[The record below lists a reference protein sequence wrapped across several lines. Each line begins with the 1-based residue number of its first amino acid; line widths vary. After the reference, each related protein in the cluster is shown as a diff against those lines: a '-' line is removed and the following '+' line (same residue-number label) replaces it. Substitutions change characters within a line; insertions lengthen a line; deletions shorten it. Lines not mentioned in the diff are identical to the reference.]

1 MKPQRYLALVECNVP
16 TSQHAT
22 AATASSRMP
31 HDIHPLDPSTGPSPL
46 TLWTK
51 PGVKDLAFADASGA
65 ILGTIFERGKSRA
78 LSTLPAWL
86 AQTPIDQ
93 RANTLTSRFWGGY
106 VAFWSTQDGV
116 TVLRDPSGAIPC
128 YYVHHDR
135 CVLFASDID
144 MLLESRLFSP
154 EIDWR
159 ALTEQMMAVQYR
171 TTRTCLSG
179 VRELAQGAKITCT
192 AAGLGHEECWSPWT
206 FGNPKRFY
214 TDAKQAASELRE
226 TIDQVVAD
234 WSSRFEHPLL
244 PLSGGLD
251 SSIVAAALR
260 SAGAT
265 ASALTISTD
274 APTGDERIY
283 ARAAAN
289 ASHLALHES
298 FYDVDRVDIAH
309 SAATHL
315 PRPSTR
321 AFAQELDRLTQ
332 TVAAA
337 CGCDGVFH
345 GGGGDNVFCSLRSI
359 APVLDSLAVR
369 GVGSASLRT
378 ALDICR
384 LTGASAA
391 AVVDATVRRLMSR
404 RRRYRWSTDT
414 TFLSADAVSDATLR
428 LDHPWLIP
436 PPGGL
441 PGTAAH
447 IAQLLAIQNYLEAHF
462 RHPELATIAPLLS
475 QPLVELCLQIP
486 SWMWVSG
493 GIDRALARNAFAD
506 RLPAD
511 IIRRRTK
518 GTPDS
523 VVIQLL
529 EANRP
534 LVRSMLTDGLL
545 AQHGI
550 LDCAAIGATLANPT
564 PIAAEI
570 CSRILT
576 LCDAEAWA
584 RSMQNRQP
592 AP

>member
-1 MKPQRYLALVECNVP
+1 MKPQRYLALVECSVA
-16 TSQHAT
+16 SCQHASAGT
-22 AATASSRMP
+22 AYSRMP
-31 HDIHPLDPSTGPSPL
+31 HDMHPRYPLEGFSPL

-51 PGVKDLAFADASGA
+51 PGVKELALADASGA
-65 ILGTIFERGKSRA
+65 ILGTIFEHGTSSA
-78 LSTLPAWL
+78 LCALPAWF
-86 AQTPIDQ
+86 AQTPIEQ
-93 RANTLTSRFWGGY
+93 RAATLTSRFWGGY

-116 TVLRDPSGAIPC
+116 TVLRDPSGTIPC
-128 YYVHHDR
+128 YYVYHDR
-135 CVLFASDID
+135 YALFASDID

-159 ALTEQMMAVQYR
+159 SMTEQMMAIQYR
-171 TTRTCLSG
+171 TTATCLSG

-192 AAGLGHEECWSPWT
+192 AAGLRHEECWSPWS
-206 FGNPKRFY
+206 FGSRKRFY
-214 TDAKQAASELRE
+214 TDAKRAASDVRQ
-226 TIDQVVAD
+226 TIDQVVAG
-234 WSSRFEHPLL
+234 WSSRIQHPLL

-251 SSIVAAALR
+251 SSIVAAALH

-265 ASALTISTD
+265 ASALTVSTQ
-274 APTGDERIY
+274 APAGDERIY

-289 ASHLALHES
+289 ASHLALQET
-298 FYDVDRVDIAH
+298 FYDVDRVDIMR
-309 SAATHL
+309 STAAHL

-332 TVAAA
+332 KVAAA
-337 CGCDGVFH
+337 RGCDGVFH

-369 GVGSASLRT
+369 GSGSASFRT
-378 ALDICR
+378 VLDICR

-391 AVVDATVRRLMSR
+391 AVTNATVRRLMSR
-404 RRRYRWSTDT
+404 RRKYRWPVDK
-414 TFLSADAVSDATLR
+414 TFLAAGAVSDATLR
-428 LDHPWLIP
+428 FDHPWLILP
-436 PPGGL
+436 RGGL

-493 GIDRALARNAFAD
+493 GFDRAVARDAFSD
-506 RLPAD
+506 RLPAE
-511 IIRRRTK
+511 IIGRRTK

-534 LVRSMLTDGLL
+534 RVRSMLTDGLL

-550 LDCAAIGATLANPT
+550 LDCAAIGAALANPT

-584 RSMQNRQP
+584 RSMLNRQS